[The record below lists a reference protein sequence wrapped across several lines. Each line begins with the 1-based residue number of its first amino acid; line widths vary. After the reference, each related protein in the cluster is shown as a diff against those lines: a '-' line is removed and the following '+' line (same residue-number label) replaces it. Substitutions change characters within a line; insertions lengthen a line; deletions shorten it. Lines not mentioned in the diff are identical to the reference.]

1 MLDTLKRVDEVLL
14 SGTWKGVK
22 VLLSDTWKG
31 GDEALLSD
39 TWKGVD
45 EVPLSDTWTGVDEV
59 LLSDTL
65 GVDEVFLVGALHII
79 SDVL

>member
-1 MLDTLKRVDEVLL
+1 M
-14 SGTWKGVK
+14 
-22 VLLSDTWKG
+22 
-31 GDEALLSD
+31 LLSD

-45 EVPLSDTWTGVDEV
+45 EVPLSDTWTDVDEV